1 MEEITVKAKAIV
13 LKHSKE
19 MAKELVSEIVFE
31 ALKQAAKKSE
41 TTIDDAVLAL
51 LEEPLKASALELIEK
66 IEA

>member
-1 MEEITVKAKAIV
+1 MEEVVVKAKAIA

-31 ALKQAAKKSE
+31 ALKIAAKKSP
-41 TTIDDAVLAL
+41 TPVDDAIIAVLEA
-51 LEEPLKASALELIEK
+51 PLKAAALELIEK